1 MHTLTVETE
10 TRPLARYRTPLF
22 CLPLGAA
29 LACAAVLPGMLAWPS
44 CNGACVLLRLV
55 LV

>member
-10 TRPLARYRTPLF
+10 AETRPRERNLLF
-22 CLPLGAA
+22 SLPLGAA
-29 LACAAVLPGMLAWPS
+29 LACAATLPGMLAWPS
-44 CNGACVLLRLV
+44 CDGVCVLLRLF

>member
-1 MHTLTVETE
+1 MHTLTVEAD
-10 TRPLARYRTPLF
+10 TRPRHRILLL

-29 LACAAVLPGMLAWPS
+29 LACAATLPGMLAWPS
-44 CNGACVLLRLV
+44 CNGVCVLLRLM

>member
-1 MHTLTVETE
+1 MHTLTAG
-10 TRPLARYRTPLF
+10 TRPRNRNLLF

-29 LACAAVLPGMLAWPS
+29 LACAATLPGMLAWPS
-44 CNGACVLLRLV
+44 CSGVGVLLRLI